1 MTMKSSKSIE
11 ICEKVSKGAI
21 YLSVFLLPI
30 FFLPWT
36 TNVLDFNKQALL
48 IVLVFISL
56 FAWMLKALISGKLSL
71 SLNRVHILVIVL
83 FLVYLISTIFS
94 SFSYGSFWGWPQV
107 TSESLLSLLSLAM
120 LYFLVINIFEKREIF
135 YLIILLVFS
144 SFLAI
149 LFGIFQ
155 LFGKFLFPIDF
166 TKLRSFNT
174 IGEANDLAVFT
185 AVLLPL
191 IIVLITISAKRFLR
205 IFLVVTAI
213 LGIILLLLVNFLV
226 AWWIII
232 AGSALII
239 VFGSQK
245 RDSFDSR
252 WLTLPMFFLIL
263 ALLFSLFKFQIP
275 GAASRPI
282 EVFLTQRATFNI
294 SWQSLKDNLI
304 FGSGPGTFVYDFS
317 KYKDISFNQSL
328 FWNARFEWGISKF
341 LTILATTGILGV
353 LSFLAL
359 IGFLGFLG
367 IKFLFREPARTRHN
381 FADVGGSVAGGTDRK
396 QTKVPSK
403 TEERLNERFLWNLNF
418 GIFVSFITL
427 SIGYFFYRSNLS
439 LDFIYFL
446 LIAAFISLLSLPK
459 KEFLL
464 KPSSLVTLGV
474 TSVFILVFILGFGLL
489 VLEGQRYAAAVTY
502 FKGVKAWQQGET
514 NTTLEYLEKAVRRNP
529 RVDLYQ
535 RELSQVYLQK
545 AREEAA
551 RTDLS
556 TEEIS
561 QRTQLFINN
570 AVNTAKTATDIVNSK
585 NVANWSVRGS
595 IYQNLIGV
603 VNGAEDWAVKS
614 YEEALA
620 LEPTNPYFPTQAGIS
635 LLRKINFLPQ
645 ERTREKEITLA
656 EAQEQFKKA
665 IELKS
670 DYAPAHFQL
679 AVVFQ
684 ALGWRSE
691 AIEELE
697 KAKESA
703 PGDVGLAF
711 QLGLIYYQSKDY
723 QKAKAELERAVFLNP
738 NYANALYFLG
748 LTYDQ
753 LGKKEIAIEKFERI
767 LTLNPDNLEVKKI
780 LENLRAGK
788 KALEKIVEQ
797 VPPIVPIEEEPPE
810 LEE

>member
-1 MTMKSSKSIE
+1 MTVKSSKSIE
-11 ICEKVSKGAI
+11 ICEKISKGAI
-21 YLSVFLLPI
+21 YLLVFLLPI

-36 TNVLDFNKQALL
+36 VNVLDFNKQVLL
-48 IVLVFISL
+48 VILVFVSL
-56 FAWMLKALISGKLSL
+56 FAWMLKALISGKFSL

-107 TSESLLSLLSLAM
+107 TSESLLSLLSLVM

-135 YLIILLVFS
+135 YLIILLIFS

-174 IGEANDLAVFT
+174 IGEANDLAVFV

-191 IIVLITISAKRFLR
+191 IIVLIAISAKRFLR
-205 IFLVVTAI
+205 IFLAVTAI

-226 AWWIII
+226 AWWIVI

-239 VFGSQK
+239 VFGGQK

-252 WLTLPMFFLIL
+252 WLILPMFFLIL

-275 GAASRPI
+275 GAASQPI

-353 LSFLAL
+353 LSFSAL
-359 IGFLGFLG
+359 IGFLGFFG
-367 IKFLFREPARTRHN
+367 IKFLFRE
-381 FADVGGSVAGGTDRK
+381 ADKK

-403 TEERLNERFLWNLNF
+403 TEERLNERFLGNFNF

-427 SIGYFFYRSNLS
+427 SIGYFFYRSNLP
-439 LDFIYFL
+439 LDFVYFL
-446 LIAAFISLLSLPK
+446 LIAVFISLLSLPK

-464 KPSSLVTLGV
+464 KPASLVTLGI

-489 VLEGQRYAAAVTY
+489 VLEGQRYAAAVAY
-502 FKGVKAWQQGET
+502 FKGVRAWQQGET

-545 AREEAA
+545 AKEEAA

-570 AVNTAKTATDIVNSK
+570 AVNTAKTVTDVVSSK

-614 YEEALA
+614 YEEALE

-645 ERTREKEITLA
+645 KRTREKEIILA

-691 AIEELE
+691 TIEALE

-711 QLGLIYYQSKDY
+711 QLGLIYYQNKDY

-748 LTYDQ
+748 LVYDQ
-753 LGKKEIAIEKFERI
+753 LGKREIAIEKFERI
-767 LTLNPDNLEVKKI
+767 LALNPDNLEIKKI